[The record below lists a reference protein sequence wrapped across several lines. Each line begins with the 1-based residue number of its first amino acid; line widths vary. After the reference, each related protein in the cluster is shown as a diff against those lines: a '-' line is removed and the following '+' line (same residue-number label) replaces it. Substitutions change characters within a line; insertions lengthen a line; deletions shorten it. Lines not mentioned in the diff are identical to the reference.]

1 MGMGD
6 VMVTKGRGWRR
17 RVMGYLFLLVGL
29 YVVYCGLLFFF
40 QTKLIFPASM
50 AGPAGKA
57 LPTADTEVIELPT
70 DQGTTTAWFV
80 PAADAG
86 SGLDLDADANQAKP
100 VVVFF
105 HGNAELIDHQ
115 RAVLDLYH
123 DLGIHVLLVEYR
135 GYGYSEGTPSER
147 NIVADSVAVIEEVL
161 QRDDVAEDQ
170 LILHG
175 RSIGGGMAAQ
185 VALKTKP
192 AALIVESTFTSVS
205 GMAMRFGVPPFIVTS
220 PLKTEAA
227 FGKLDVPTLIMHGQR
242 DSIVPISHAHRLK
255 QAAAHAT
262 LVMFDSDHNDLPS
275 GAEVATYL
283 GAVREHLEQAGVLR

>member
-6 VMVTKGRGWRR
+6 VMVTNGRGWRR
-17 RVMGYLFLLVGL
+17 RVMGYLLLLVGL

-40 QTKLIFPASM
+40 QAKLIFPASM
-50 AGPAGKA
+50 AGPVGEA

-70 DQGTTTAWFV
+70 DQGTTTAWFI
-80 PAADAG
+80 PAPALG
-86 SGLDLDADANQAKP
+86 RGLDLDADANQAKP

-115 RAVLDLYH
+115 HAIVDLYQR
-123 DLGIHVLLVEYR
+123 LGVHVLMVEYR
-135 GYGYSEGTPSER
+135 GYGHSDGTPSEAHV
-147 NIVADSVAVIEEVL
+147 VADTLAVLEQVL
-161 QRDDVAEDQ
+161 KRDDVAEDQ
-170 LILHG
+170 LVLHG

-185 VALKTKP
+185 VALKTEP

-255 QAAAHAT
+255 QAAADAT

-275 GAEVATYL
+275 GPEVATYH